1 MLITEMDREWVTSL
15 AGREVSDEE
24 VVEFLVEYNDWLDS
38 NEISPEIYAGN

>member
-1 MLITEMDREWVTSL
+1 MLITEMDREWVASL
-15 AGREVSDEE
+15 AGREVSDAE

>member
-1 MLITEMDREWVTSL
+1 MLITEMDREWVASL